1 MIYFKVLGR
10 KALRKV
16 VKMIRYYNEIWL
28 EKKQDALYDALEEIE
43 NILNYDTK
51 DVPYDDDFE
60 DEIKFIKDNIGYL
73 ETLEKEIEEFLKS
86 EEFDDESVDSCLNN
100 IQETLWI
107 DENNIPYDTMF
118 GYRMGFI
125 TRKQKEIKRVLRN
138 LQGVLDDYDRDEP
151 WHTGMI

>member
-1 MIYFKVLGR
+1 
-10 KALRKV
+10 
-16 VKMIRYYNEIWL
+16 MIRYYNEIWL

-73 ETLEKEIEEFLKS
+73 EELEKDIEKFLEKD
-86 EEFDDESVDSCLNN
+86 FG
-100 IQETLWI
+100 IQEQDVDLILGEISEILWI

-118 GYRMGFI
+118 GYKMGFI
-125 TRKQKEIKRVLRN
+125 TRTHKEIKRVLRN

-151 WHTGMI
+151 WDVNMD

>member
-1 MIYFKVLGR
+1 
-10 KALRKV
+10 
-16 VKMIRYYNEIWL
+16 MIRYYNEIWL
-28 EKKQDALYDALEEIE
+28 EKKQDALYDALTDIE
-43 NILNYDTK
+43 NILNYETK

-125 TRKQKEIKRVLRN
+125 TRTHKEIKRVLRN
-138 LQGVLDDYDRDEP
+138 LEGVLDDYDRDEP
-151 WHTGMI
+151 WEIGMD

>member
-1 MIYFKVLGR
+1 
-10 KALRKV
+10 
-16 VKMIRYYNEIWL
+16 MIRYYNEIWL

-43 NILNYDTK
+43 NILNYEKK

-60 DEIKFIKDNIGYL
+60 DEIKLIKDNIGYL

-125 TRKQKEIKRVLRN
+125 TRTHKEIKRVLRN

-151 WHTGMI
+151 WDVNMD

>member
-1 MIYFKVLGR
+1 
-10 KALRKV
+10 
-16 VKMIRYYNEIWL
+16 MIRYYNEIWL
-28 EKKQDALYDALEEIE
+28 EKKQDALYDALTDIE

-51 DVPYDDDFE
+51 EVPYDDDFE

-125 TRKQKEIKRVLRN
+125 TRTHKEIKRVLRN
-138 LQGVLDDYDRDEP
+138 LEGVLDDYDRDEP
-151 WHTGMI
+151 WDVNMD

>member
-1 MIYFKVLGR
+1 MV
-10 KALRKV
+10 
-16 VKMIRYYNEIWL
+16 RYYNEIWL
-28 EKKQDALYDALEEIE
+28 EKKQDALYDALTDIE

-118 GYRMGFI
+118 GYKMGFI
-125 TRKQKEIKRVLRN
+125 TRKHKEIKRVLRN

-151 WHTGMI
+151 WDVNMD

>member
-1 MIYFKVLGR
+1 
-10 KALRKV
+10 
-16 VKMIRYYNEIWL
+16 MIRYYNEIWL
-28 EKKQDALYDALEEIE
+28 EKKQDALYDALTDIE

-118 GYRMGFI
+118 GYKMGFI
-125 TRKQKEIKRVLRN
+125 TRKHKEIKRVLRN
-138 LQGVLDDYDRDEP
+138 LEGVLDDYDRDEP
-151 WHTGMI
+151 WDANMD

>member
-1 MIYFKVLGR
+1 
-10 KALRKV
+10 
-16 VKMIRYYNEIWL
+16 MIRYYNEIWL
-28 EKKQDALYDALEEIE
+28 EKKQDALYDALTDIE
-43 NILNYDTK
+43 NILNYETK

-73 ETLEKEIEEFLKS
+73 EELEKDIEKFLES

-125 TRKQKEIKRVLRN
+125 TRKHKEIKRVLRN

-151 WHTGMI
+151 WDVNMD

>member
-1 MIYFKVLGR
+1 
-10 KALRKV
+10 
-16 VKMIRYYNEIWL
+16 MIRYYNEIWL
-28 EKKQDALYDALEEIE
+28 EKKQDALYDALTDIE
-43 NILNYDTK
+43 NILNYETK

-86 EEFDDESVDSCLNN
+86 EEFDDESVDNCLSN

-118 GYRMGFI
+118 GYKMGFI
-125 TRKQKEIKRVLRN
+125 TRKHKEIKRVLRN
-138 LQGVLDDYDRDEP
+138 LEGVLDDYDRDEP
-151 WHTGMI
+151 WEIGMD

>member
-1 MIYFKVLGR
+1 
-10 KALRKV
+10 
-16 VKMIRYYNEIWL
+16 MIRYYNEIWL
-28 EKKQDALYDALEEIE
+28 EKKQDALYDALTDIE

-125 TRKQKEIKRVLRN
+125 TRTHKEIKRVLRN
-138 LQGVLDDYDRDEP
+138 LEGVLDDYDRDEP
-151 WHTGMI
+151 WDVNMD

>member
-1 MIYFKVLGR
+1 
-10 KALRKV
+10 
-16 VKMIRYYNEIWL
+16 MIRYYNEIWL

-43 NILNYDTK
+43 NILNYETK

-60 DEIKFIKDNIGYL
+60 DEIKYIKDNMGYL
-73 ETLEKEIEEFLKS
+73 EDLEKNIDKLLEKDFE
-86 EEFDDESVDSCLNN
+86 
-100 IQETLWI
+100 IQEQDVDLILEEISEILWI

-125 TRKQKEIKRVLRN
+125 TRKHKEIKRVLRN

-151 WHTGMI
+151 WDVNMD

>member
-1 MIYFKVLGR
+1 
-10 KALRKV
+10 
-16 VKMIRYYNEIWL
+16 MIRYYNEIWL

-43 NILNYDTK
+43 NILNYEKK

-86 EEFDDESVDSCLNN
+86 EEFDDESVDNCLSN

-107 DENNIPYDTMF
+107 DENNIPYETMF

-125 TRKQKEIKRVLRN
+125 TRTHKEIKRVLRN
-138 LQGVLDDYDRDEP
+138 LEGVLDDYDRDEP
-151 WHTGMI
+151 WDVNMD

>member
-1 MIYFKVLGR
+1 
-10 KALRKV
+10 
-16 VKMIRYYNEIWL
+16 MIRYYNEIWL

-43 NILNYDTK
+43 NILNYEKK

-125 TRKQKEIKRVLRN
+125 TRTHKEIKRVLRN
-138 LQGVLDDYDRDEP
+138 LQGVLDDYDRNEP
-151 WHTGMI
+151 WDVNMD

>member
-1 MIYFKVLGR
+1 MV
-10 KALRKV
+10 
-16 VKMIRYYNEIWL
+16 RYYNEIWL

-43 NILNYDTK
+43 NILNYETK

-125 TRKQKEIKRVLRN
+125 TRTHKEIKRVLRN
-138 LQGVLDDYDRDEP
+138 LEGVLDDYDRDEP
-151 WHTGMI
+151 WDVNMD

>member
-1 MIYFKVLGR
+1 
-10 KALRKV
+10 
-16 VKMIRYYNEIWL
+16 MIRYYNEIWL
-28 EKKQDALYDALEEIE
+28 EKKQDALYDALTDIE

-125 TRKQKEIKRVLRN
+125 TRKHKEIKKVLRN

-151 WHTGMI
+151 WDVNMD

>member
-1 MIYFKVLGR
+1 
-10 KALRKV
+10 
-16 VKMIRYYNEIWL
+16 MIRYYNEIWL

-43 NILNYDTK
+43 NILNYETK

-125 TRKQKEIKRVLRN
+125 TRTHKEIKRVLRN

-151 WHTGMI
+151 WDVDMD

>member
-1 MIYFKVLGR
+1 
-10 KALRKV
+10 
-16 VKMIRYYNEIWL
+16 MIRYYNEIWL
-28 EKKQDALYDALEEIE
+28 EKKQDALYDALTDIE

-73 ETLEKEIEEFLKS
+73 ETLEKDIEKFLEKDF
-86 EEFDDESVDSCLNN
+86 E
-100 IQETLWI
+100 IQEQDVDIILEEISEILWI

-118 GYRMGFI
+118 GYKMGFI
-125 TRKQKEIKRVLRN
+125 TRKHKEIKRVLRN

-151 WHTGMI
+151 WEIGMD

>member
-1 MIYFKVLGR
+1 
-10 KALRKV
+10 
-16 VKMIRYYNEIWL
+16 MIRYYNEIWL

-43 NILNYDTK
+43 NILNYETK

-125 TRKQKEIKRVLRN
+125 TRTHKEIKRVLRN

-151 WHTGMI
+151 WDVNMN